1 MVAPVVRVRQAG
13 IASMGLPQAPVTPM
27 ASNAIDKARPMG
39 LALALV
45 LGSQLPASALAQSG
59 AAHADDGV
67 DLAGFRSC
75 LQGLRGDAAE
85 RGVQRATFDE
95 LTAGLTPDMSVIDL
109 LNYQPEFRAPV
120 WDYLAGLVDEE
131 RVLSGQMMAL
141 RHAGLLER
149 IEAEYGVS
157 RHVVLS
163 VWGVESNYG
172 QNYGNR
178 PLLTSLS
185 TLSCFGRRQPFFR
198 GEFMTTLRIVQD
210 GHIGADELVGSWA
223 GAFGHTQFMPST
235 FQRIAVDFDGDG
247 RRDLIGSVP
256 DALASTAN
264 YLKQSNWRT
273 GERWGFEVKVPQGFN
288 ADSAE
293 RRSKQPVSAWAA
305 RGVRRVDGSAL
316 EGSDAPGAR
325 QAAIILPA
333 GVDGPAFMTF
343 RNFDAI
349 FSYNPSVNYALAIAL
364 LSDQIA
370 GGAGIQAAWPTD
382 DPPISRVERRELQQ
396 LLLDRGHDI
405 GAVDGIIGARSRE
418 AVKLEQ
424 QRLGH
429 EASGRAGM
437 KILEALRAEPVATRN
452 GVANEAVDA
461 GAADEPGGD

>member
-1 MVAPVVRVRQAG
+1 MPSTVIDA
-13 IASMGLPQAPVTPM
+13 TP
-27 ASNAIDKARPMG
+27 AYRPARRP
-39 LALALV
+39 ALV
-45 LGSQLPASALAQSG
+45 LALLLPATALAQSATG
-59 AAHADDGV
+59 PQAASGDGV
-67 DLAGFRSC
+67 DLAQFHSC
-75 LQGLRGDAAE
+75 LQGLRTDAAE
-85 RGVQRATFDE
+85 RGVQRATFDA
-95 LTAGLTPDMSVIDL
+95 LTDGLAPDMSVIDL
-109 LNYQPEFRAPV
+109 LNHQPEFRAPV

-131 RVLSGQMMAL
+131 RVLSGQMMAV

-149 IEAEYGVS
+149 IEAEFGVS
-157 RHVVLS
+157 RHVVLA
-163 VWGVESNYG
+163 VWGVESNFG

-185 TLSCFGRRQPFFR
+185 TLSCYGRRQPFFR

-210 GHIGADELVGSWA
+210 GHIAADDLVGSWA

-273 GERWGFEVKVPQGFN
+273 GEPWGFEVALPAGFDPDT
-288 ADSAE
+288 AD
-293 RRSKQPVSAWAA
+293 RRSKQPVSNWAA

-316 EGSDAPGAR
+316 EGADAPGAR

-333 GVDGPAFMTF
+333 GVEGPAFMSF

-382 DPPISRVERRELQQ
+382 DPPISRAQRRELQE
-396 LLLDRGHDI
+396 LLLARGHDI

-418 AVKLEQ
+418 AVRSEQ
-424 QRLGH
+424 ARLGH

-437 KILEALRAEPVATRN
+437 KLLEALRADP
-452 GVANEAVDA
+452 
-461 GAADEPGGD
+461 AADSGSGLRGLPDAESRPRDPGVEATGE

>member
-1 MVAPVVRVRQAG
+1 
-13 IASMGLPQAPVTPM
+13 M
-27 ASNAIDKARPMG
+27 ASTAIEKALPLG
-39 LALALV
+39 LALALA
-45 LGSQLPASALAQSG
+45 LGSQLPGQARAQSEAP
-59 AAHADDGV
+59 AAEDAV

-75 LQGLRGDAAE
+75 LQGLRSDAAG

-95 LTAGLTPDMSVIDL
+95 LTAGLEPDMSVIDL
-109 LNYQPEFRAPV
+109 LNHQPEFRAPV

-131 RVLSGQMMAL
+131 RVLAGQMMAL

-149 IEAEYGVS
+149 IEAEYGVP

-210 GHIGADELVGSWA
+210 GHIAAEDLVGSWA

-273 GERWGFEVKVPQGFN
+273 GEPWGFEVTVPRGFN

-293 RRSKQPVSAWAA
+293 RRSKQPVSTWAA

-316 EGSDAPGAR
+316 EGADAPGAR

-370 GGAGIQAAWPTD
+370 GGPGIQAAWPTD
-382 DPPISRVERRELQQ
+382 DPPISRVQRRELQQ

-424 QRLGH
+424 ERLGH
-429 EASGRAGM
+429 EVSGRAGM
-437 KILEALRAEPVATRN
+437 KILDALRLEPA
-452 GVANEAVDA
+452 AAHEDPAIEEAPEGRSPA
-461 GAADEPGGD
+461 GGAAHGN